1 MELVHRKCAGLDV
14 HKDVIVA
21 CARIVEERGVRRELK
36 RFGTTTTELLALAD
50 WMQKLGVTAVI
61 MEATGIYWRPVWNV
75 LEGMFELTLANAAH
89 VKNVPGRKSDVQDAE
104 WLGELLAHGLV
115 RGSFVPPRDI
125 QEMRELTRTRKQ
137 LVAEITQ
144 HCQRLQKVLE
154 TGNVRLPSVV
164 SDILGATGRAI
175 IRALAKGEN
184 DRQVLAGLAEGRLRQ
199 EDKQKELVIALEG
212 RLSPHH
218 RFLLGFHL
226 DTVEHL
232 EKQVGSLE
240 ERIDEVS
247 RPLAWA
253 IDLLDPIPG
262 ISRLCAQVVISEIGV
277 DMKRFP
283 TVGHLLSWIGLCPR
297 SDESAGKIRSRQIR
311 KGNRWFK
318 ATFMQ
323 AAWAACRCKTS
334 YYRSQ
339 YLRIKA
345 RRGAK
350 KAVVALA
357 ASMVTAIYYM
367 LRDGVA
373 FQDLGPKYLEK
384 RDKARLAAALV
395 DRLNALGYQVQLP
408 AAA

>member
-1 MELVHRKCAGLDV
+1 MELVHSRCAGLDV
-14 HKDVIVA
+14 HKKVIVA
-21 CARIVEERGVRRELK
+21 CVRIVEGGKKTREIR
-36 RFGTTTTELLALAD
+36 RFGSATSDLLALGD
-50 WMQKLGVTAVI
+50 WMEKHGVTHVV

-75 LEGMFELTLANAAH
+75 LEGMFQLTLVNAAH

-104 WLGELLAHGLV
+104 WLAELLAHGLV

-137 LVAEITQ
+137 LVGESTQ
-144 HCQRLQKVLE
+144 HCLRIQKVLE

-164 SDILGATGRAI
+164 SDILGSTGRAI
-175 IRALAKGEN
+175 IRALAKGET
-184 DRQVLAGLAEGRLRQ
+184 DIAALAALAEGSLRQ
-199 EDKQKELVIALEG
+199 EEKQKELLTALDG
-212 RLSPHH
+212 RLTPHH

-226 DTVEHL
+226 DIIEHL
-232 EKQVGSLE
+232 DSQIAALNQ
-240 ERIDEVS
+240 RIEEVS
-247 RPLAWA
+247 RPFAWA

-262 ISRLCAQVVISEIGV
+262 VSRVCAQVVISEIGV

-283 TVGHLLSWIGLCPR
+283 TVRHLLSWLGLCPR
-297 SDESAGKIRSRQIR
+297 SDESAGKIRSRQVR

-318 ATFMQ
+318 ATFIQ
-323 AAWAACRCKTS
+323 AAWAACRSKTS
-334 YYRSQ
+334 HYRSQ

-357 ASMVTAIYYM
+357 ASMATAIYYM
-367 LRDGVA
+367 LRDGVC
-373 FQDLGPKYLEK
+373 FEDLGPRHLEN
-384 RDKARLAAALV
+384 RDKARIASRLV
-395 DRLNALGYQVQLP
+395 AKLRDLGYVVQLP